1 LKNAQTYPEA
11 LPVSER
17 ARSEAATTLAEHSIL
32 LAFYTAAALLLTWPL
47 PLNFL
52 SSYPATPGEG
62 AQDLWQ
68 NLWNLWW
75 AGAALHR
82 GVNPFFTDVL
92 FYPRG
97 ASLLFHPLN
106 LTAGLLSIPLRWLA
120 GPVFAYNALVVL
132 SFVLS
137 GYAVFLLAREQG
149 CGRAAGLAG
158 GLAYTASAFH
168 IAHLRLGHLE
178 QVGMQWLPIYVLALS
193 LLWRRPSI
201 GRGVGVA
208 LALLALVFTSLYMAL
223 YAALLTAFWVLW
235 KVAASRSGGL
245 RSAVA
250 PLLSLAGAL
259 ALAIAV
265 VGPVLLAPMAREAR
279 KETYMQRSLAD
290 AAQGSAAPADA
301 LLPPATH
308 PLRALLTLPSPG
320 SLGGFLGF
328 VPLALALAALI
339 IRPHLAALWLALAL
353 MAWLLSLGP
362 SLPFYRALYLL
373 PPVQAARYPDRF
385 AIVMILGV
393 AVAAAIGADALL
405 GRLGGASRRAGAAIV
420 LGLLLFELHPR
431 GLPLTEPVDNPF
443 YHQLAREP
451 ERWSVFE
458 LPINRFNNIWV
469 DMAAQT
475 IHEKPILYG
484 ALARNVPRIPLEWL
498 PLIRELEHPDQPA
511 DIVVQPPAARL
522 AALRFFGLRYLIYHR
537 ADENGPVVPPT
548 AGALSRVARV
558 PIEQVYSDDAL
569 VAFRLGVPEG
579 PAALPPF
586 AVLGDGWYPLEPSG
600 AASHRWLR
608 GAAGAV
614 QVYAP
619 AAANVRLRLR
629 LEAYHQSRHLD
640 ILVDGR
646 SVGRVEAH
654 AWPAELRTPPFAL
667 SEGTHTIQL
676 APVEPGTT
684 PSSIG
689 AGDDARP
696 LTVAVFEMEIE
707 ADG

>member
-11 LPVSER
+11 LPLSER
-17 ARSEAATTLAEHSIL
+17 VSSNAATTLAEHSIP

-47 PLNFL
+47 PRNFL
-52 SSYPATPGEG
+52 SSYPAMPGEG

-75 AGAALHR
+75 AGAALRR
-82 GVNPFFTDVL
+82 GVTPFFTDAL

-106 LTAGLLSIPLRWLA
+106 LTAGLLSIPLRWVG

-137 GYAVFLLAREQG
+137 GYAVFLLARERG
-149 CGRAAGLAG
+149 CGRAAALAG

-178 QVGMQWLPIYVLALS
+178 QVAMQWLPIYVLALS

-201 GRGVGVA
+201 GRGIGIA

-235 KVAASRSGGL
+235 KLVGMRRGGL
-245 RSAVA
+245 V
-250 PLLSLAGAL
+250 PLLYLAGAL
-259 ALAIAV
+259 ALALAI
-265 VGPVLLAPMAREAR
+265 VGPVLLAPMAREAGQ
-279 KETYMQRSLAD
+279 ETYMQRSLAD

-320 SLGGFLGF
+320 SLGAFLGF
-328 VPLALALAALI
+328 VPLALALGGAIVRPRRAAF
-339 IRPHLAALWLALAL
+339 WLALAL
-353 MAWLLSLGP
+353 MAWLFSLGP

-405 GRLGGASRRAGAAIV
+405 SRLGGASRRAGAAIV
-420 LGLLLFELHPR
+420 IGLLLFELHPR
-431 GLPLTEPVDNPF
+431 GLPLTQPVDNPF

-451 ERWSVFE
+451 EQFSVFE

-484 ALARNVPRIPLEWL
+484 ALARDVPRIPLEWL
-498 PLIRELEHPDQPA
+498 PLMRELEHPDQPA
-511 DIVVQPPAARL
+511 DIVVQSPAARV

-548 AGALSRVARV
+548 AGALSRAAGV
-558 PIEQVYSDDAL
+558 PIDQVYSDDAL

-586 AVLGDGWYPLEPSG
+586 AVPGDGWYPLEASG

-608 GAAGAV
+608 GAAGSV

-619 AAANVRLRLR
+619 ASANARLRLR
-629 LEAYHQSRHLD
+629 LEAYHQPRHLD
-640 ILVDGR
+640 ISVDGR
-646 SVGRVEAH
+646 PVGRVEAQ
-654 AWPAELRTPPFAL
+654 AWPAEVRTPSFAL

-696 LTVAVFEMEIE
+696 LTVTVFEMEIE